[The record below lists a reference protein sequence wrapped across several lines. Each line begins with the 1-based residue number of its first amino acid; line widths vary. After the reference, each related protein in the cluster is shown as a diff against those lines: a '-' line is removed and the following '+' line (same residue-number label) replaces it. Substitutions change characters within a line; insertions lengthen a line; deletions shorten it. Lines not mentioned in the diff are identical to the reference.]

1 MRNTVSLQDYH
12 IFSCKPLKL
21 MFITLLSVS
30 CKFKL
35 FQALVELS
43 ALFMLKSF
51 ESQQTINVKFSCK
64 CWAKSCSDRKIS
76 LGYSMFNL
84 WCSMHSCC
92 FSAEAS
98 ALYSVLFFNAT
109 VSAQSALSV
118 LSNTVVLLFDSKYGH
133 KTHKFVPV
141 YHKYF
146 EGIFSFLG
154 NRRDD
159 PYCSHVCEINM

>member
-1 MRNTVSLQDYH
+1 MTGKSPSGIQCSTYDVQCIPAVSVQR
-12 IFSCKPLKL
+12 PLHCTQ
-21 MFITLLSVS
+21 F
-30 CKFKL
+30 F
-35 FQALVELS
+35 
-43 ALFMLKSF
+43 
-51 ESQQTINVKFSCK
+51 
-64 CWAKSCSDRKIS
+64 
-76 LGYSMFNL
+76 
-84 WCSMHSCC
+84 
-92 FSAEAS
+92 
-98 ALYSVLFFNAT
+98 FFNAT

-146 EGIFSFLG
+146 EGIFCILG